1 MVQFIKIGA
10 DCIKLGTIERYG
22 IKSGV
27 RYLVKEADEFGV
39 EVDGAI
45 FDSAYTEYGASWRE
59 EEDIKTSA
67 PIHDMNTGLPVKIN
81 GEVVGYGCVPPS
93 GFIVKKDR
101 ILYRLSARSETKCRF
116 CLANTIS
123 TGKQS
128 WHKKV

>member
-59 EEDIKTSA
+59 EEDIKTSSA
-67 PIHDMNTGLPVKIN
+67 
-81 GEVVGYGCVPPS
+81 VP
-93 GFIVKKDR
+93 
-101 ILYRLSARSETKCRF
+101 
-116 CLANTIS
+116 
-123 TGKQS
+123 
-128 WHKKV
+128 